1 MTVLDFVH
9 VFRWFFTWWMCE
21 IPFRSISSTG
31 MDAKMPTYA
40 DKNINAL
47 ASVHEIKCWVDVSY
61 AHPLSDSAL
70 SQLCLICSRGPWKC
84 ETPGGERLQYLSS
97 TWSACFNRPLFWI
110 FSFFLPAHT
119 MGYHQIKKIVHM
131 GGHDRQAERVEKR
144 EKNEPPPT
152 PVLAPRPHAVSSRVT
167 LPWKTFSCIFSG
179 PVRSDPLPTELH
191 PPPSVRRSSKARCL
205 LLSEATH
212 EININL
218 TSDRML

>member
-144 EKNEPPPT
+144 EKMN
-152 PVLAPRPHAVSSRVT
+152 
-167 LPWKTFSCIFSG
+167 
-179 PVRSDPLPTELH
+179 LH
-191 PPPSVRRSSKARCL
+191 P
-205 LLSEATH
+205 LLSLHPDPTLFHRGSLYLGKRFHVFSAGPYGQTPSPLNFIH
-212 EININL
+212 L
-218 TSDRML
+218 PAYAGLQRPAACCSLRQHMK